1 MDKST
6 PKVLATVV
14 TPLDGSQVSG
24 STHGV
29 MVENVFLAL
38 NTMVVKKSPIGIH
51 SVMEHGALKEEEILS
66 VPLSIVRKQTLI
78 HFHIFYIKYPRKT
91 IDRH

>member
-38 NTMVVKKSPIGIH
+38 NTMAVKRSPMGIH
-51 SVMEHGALKEEEILS
+51 SVMEHGASKEEEILS
-66 VPLSIVRKQTLI
+66 APLSIVRKHTVI
-78 HFHIFYIKYPRKT
+78 HFYIFYILLFKS
-91 IDRH
+91 D